1 MKTKTFKTKVAE
13 LRTSAKKHV
22 KDHAVEYIMA
32 GVAIVPTLVCL
43 KLKKE
48 NDKLIERGERRENT
62 AYLVG
67 VRDGY
72 NDIHKAYRD
81 SDPDD
86 KCFLDGILKNGCS
99 RLKYVGGDSFTKRV
113 ERAKNGEKWVQ
124 PIVWVYTNTPTK
136 DEE

>member
-1 MKTKTFKTKVAE
+1 MKTKNIKTKVANMAN
-13 LRTSAKKHV
+13 SAKQHI

-48 NDKLIERGERRENT
+48 NDKLIESRERREST

-67 VRDGY
+67 LRDGY
-72 NDIHKAYRD
+72 NDTHKAYCS

-86 KCFLDGILKNGCS
+86 KRFLDGILENGCS

-113 ERAKNGEKWVQ
+113 ERAKNGEEWVQ
-124 PIVWVYTNTPTK
+124 PMMWVYINTPTK

>member
-1 MKTKTFKTKVAE
+1 MKTKNIKTKVANMAN
-13 LRTSAKKHV
+13 SAKQHI

-62 AYLVG
+62 AYMVG
-67 VRDGY
+67 LRDGY
-72 NDIHKAYRD
+72 NDMHKAYRS

-86 KCFLDGILKNGCS
+86 KLFLDDILENGCS
-99 RLKYVGGDSFTKRV
+99 RLKYVGGDGFTKRV

-124 PIVWVYTNTPTK
+124 PMMWVYTNTPTK